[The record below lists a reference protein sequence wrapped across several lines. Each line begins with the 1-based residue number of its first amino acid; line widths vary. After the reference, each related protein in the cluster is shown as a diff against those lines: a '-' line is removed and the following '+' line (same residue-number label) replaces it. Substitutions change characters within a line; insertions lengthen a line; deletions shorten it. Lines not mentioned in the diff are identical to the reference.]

1 VVGQPEFGNCELRA
15 AQSLIAAAL
24 SEDLGETGDRTCR
37 ALIDS
42 SETGQVQIVSRSAGV
57 LAGVPV
63 ARQVFTELDSQIAF
77 DAELNDGARLKAGSV
92 VARLS
97 GPLQSLLIGE
107 RTALNF
113 LSHLSGV
120 ATLTS
125 EYVQRVAGTACQLL
139 DTRKTLPGYRSL
151 QKYAVRCGGG
161 TNHRLGLHDGILIK
175 DNHLA
180 AWSRRS
186 ATASVA
192 DAVRRARQEDQRA
205 CLEVEVD
212 SMDQLHDAL
221 DASPDIIL
229 LDNMSLATL
238 RSAVAVRNQ
247 RAARVQLEASGGIT
261 LETVA
266 DVAATGVDR
275 ISVGAL
281 THSAAALDLSF
292 DWLHDR

>member
-1 VVGQPEFGNCELRA
+1 MGQPEFGNCELRA

-24 SEDLGETGDRTCR
+24 SEDLGEIGDRTGR

-42 SETGQVQIVSRSAGV
+42 SETGRVQIVSRSAGV
-57 LAGVPV
+57 LAGLPV
-63 ARQVFTELDSQIAF
+63 ARQVFAELDSQIVF
-77 DAELNDGARLKAGSV
+77 RSELNDGVRLNSGSV
-92 VARLS
+92 VASLS

-125 EYVQRVAGTACQLL
+125 AYVQRVADTSCQLL

-186 ATASVA
+186 AAASVA
-192 DAVRRARQEDQRA
+192 DAVRRARQVDQRA

-212 SMDQLHDAL
+212 AIDQLHDAL
-221 DASPDIIL
+221 DASPDIVL
-229 LDNMSLATL
+229 LDNMSLETL

-247 RAARVQLEASGGIT
+247 RAAHVQLEASGGIT

-266 DVAATGVDR
+266 QVAATGVDR
-275 ISVGAL
+275 ISVGAI
-281 THSAAALDLSF
+281 THSAAALDLGF
-292 DWLHDR
+292 DWVHDR